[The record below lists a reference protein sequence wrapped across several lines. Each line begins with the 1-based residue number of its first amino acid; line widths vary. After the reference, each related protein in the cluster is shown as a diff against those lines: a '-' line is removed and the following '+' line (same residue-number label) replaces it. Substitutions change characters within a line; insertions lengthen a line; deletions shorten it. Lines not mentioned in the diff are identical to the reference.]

1 MLFASASS
9 NIGTAVIFYI
19 LAGTVMK
26 SDEKEGKHAGRGRR
40 GYEYVAPATV
50 LVTGLL
56 ATALLVWTYRIA
68 ERQRELVAW
77 ADTAMVIQ
85 IRTATFHRMF
95 ETALAEGSREG
106 MEKAFPLLEEA
117 VKLSEGMLHGGR
129 TERGLILPPL
139 DTTRYRMHGEGI
151 LSRLTALKRI
161 ALSRNRN
168 PDLAVAG
175 STLKKE
181 FDAAFAGSQ
190 EEGRAL
196 EDMTERAL
204 SDYQDRARRL
214 HFLIIFVWTSL
225 IAGTTMWLTHSER
238 RRRQA
243 EMAVE
248 EAYREMERQVR
259 IRTSELSDANR
270 NLEGEIA
277 ERKRAEFSLR
287 TSEGEYRRLS
297 AQFRILLDT
306 IPDAILLV
314 SRDLNVIWSNKGAT
328 AFSRSG
334 PTGIRCHELFH
345 GSSSPCTACPAVKSY
360 ESGLEENIQTTTPD
374 GRQWDIRAVP
384 VRREDG
390 TIEGVIEVAT
400 DVTDK
405 IALQREAMRAAH
417 LASLGELSA
426 GVAHEINN
434 PINGIINYA
443 QILHNR
449 SDPGNGDRE
458 IAERILK
465 EGHRIADIVSG
476 LLSFARVRKEEKEP
490 AFIGDILGEAL
501 SLTQSQMGKEGIR
514 VLTAVPPILPEIVA
528 NPQQVMQVFLNIISN
543 ARYALNEKYPDPHE
557 DKVLEILAERIE
569 GDGGPCVRMT
579 FRDRGTG
586 IPADLMDKV
595 ITPFFTTKPGAKGTG
610 LGLSICAGIVSDHG
624 GKLALESMEGE
635 FTKVT
640 VDLPVAG
647 GGNGQD
653 PRHR

>member
-1 MLFASASS
+1 L
-9 NIGTAVIFYI
+9 
-19 LAGTVMK
+19 
-26 SDEKEGKHAGRGRR
+26 EKEFHA
-40 GYEYVAPATV
+40 VF
-50 LVTGLL
+50 
-56 ATALLVWTYRIA
+56 A
-68 ERQRELVAW
+68 E
-77 ADTAMVIQ
+77 
-85 IRTATFHRMF
+85 
-95 ETALAEGSREG
+95 
-106 MEKAFPLLEEA
+106 
-117 VKLSEGMLHGGR
+117 
-129 TERGLILPPL
+129 
-139 DTTRYRMHGEGI
+139 
-151 LSRLTALKRI
+151 
-161 ALSRNRN
+161 
-168 PDLAVAG
+168 
-175 STLKKE
+175 
-181 FDAAFAGSQ
+181 SQ
-190 EEGRAL
+190 EECRAL
-196 EDMTERAL
+196 EVVTERDL
-204 SDYQDRARRL
+204 SDYQDGARRL
-214 HFLIIFVWTSL
+214 HLLIIFIWTSL
-225 IAGTTMWLTHSER
+225 IAASTTGLAYSGR

-243 EMAVE
+243 ETAVE
-248 EAYREMERQVR
+248 TAYREMERQVR
-259 IRTSELSDANR
+259 IRTAELSDANR
-270 NLEGEIA
+270 NLEEGIA
-277 ERKRAEFSLR
+277 ERKRAEISLR
-287 TSEGEYRRLS
+287 TSEGEHRRLS
-297 AQFRILLDT
+297 AQFRTLLDT

-328 AFSRSG
+328 AFSRSN

-345 GSSSPCTACPAVKSY
+345 GSSSPCAVCPAVKSY
-360 ESGLEENIQTTTPD
+360 ESGHGENIQTTTPD

-400 DVTDK
+400 DITEKV
-405 IALQREAMRAAH
+405 ALQRETMRAAH

-434 PINGIINYA
+434 PVNGIINYA
-443 QILHNR
+443 QILYNR
-449 SDPGNGDRE
+449 SDPGNGERE

-490 AFIGDILGEAL
+490 AVVGDILGEAL
-501 SLTQSQMGKEGIR
+501 SLTKSQMGKEGIR

-543 ARYALNEKYPDPHE
+543 ARYALNEKYPGPHE
-557 DKVLEILAERIE
+557 DKILEIRAEPAE

-595 ITPFFTTKPGAKGTG
+595 IAPFFTTKPGAKGTG

-624 GKLALESMEGE
+624 GKLALESVEGE